1 LGKSRILDEP
11 LGVAINT
18 RGYLLVGNYGRDNDE
33 IYDPSNG
40 GLLGTFGKGQ
50 AVRTGQDLPDTGGV
64 SWISLA
70 TGNQYA
76 AH

>member
-18 RGYLLVGNYGRDNDE
+18 RGYLLVGNYRRDNDE

-50 AVRTGQDLPDTGGV
+50 AVRTG
-64 SWISLA
+64 
-70 TGNQYA
+70 
-76 AH
+76 